1 MDDSTCDESL
11 DGAIFPAATR
21 QAPARHPPSTRVVT
35 RPAHARDRHLLATR
49 QTALCPPALTAPC
62 STRLTTPTPR
72 LAPPVGG
79 PAPPVGLGPATPR
92 EHPKGALP
100 FLSDLL
106 ALRMSTT
113 RHQPP
118 ATRVAETVSGRSRR
132 PAFQPRPFRAP
143 LWLRNPHAQT
153 VGGKFLR
160 RDPGLALTRERL
172 TLPDGDFV
180 DLDYAPEPQGA
191 AAPEPQ
197 GAAAGEP
204 QSAAAGAP
212 LAIVL
217 HGLEGSA
224 LRLYMRITY
233 AELLARGVRAV
244 GLNFRSC
251 SGEPNRSARLYHS
264 GETDDL
270 GAVVAHLRARF
281 PGRPVGA
288 VGFSLGGN
296 VLLKLLGE
304 RGSEAGIDAAAAVSV
319 PYDLAAGAA
328 ALERGPMSLL
338 YNAYFLR
345 MLRGK
350 VRARERTL
358 ADLMDVSGSLA
369 ARTLRQ
375 FDEAATAPLHGF
387 ADADDYYARSS
398 SGPLVSAIRTP
409 TLLVH
414 AFDDPFLPAERVPVE
429 AAGANPWIVPAF
441 TTTGGHVGFVH
452 GTPRRPRFWAEE
464 EAARFVAS
472 TLAAT
477 R

>member
-1 MDDSTCDESL
+1 M
-11 DGAIFPAATR
+11 ATT
-21 QAPARHPPSTRVVT
+21 Q
-35 RPAHARDRHLLATR
+35 
-49 QTALCPPALTAPC
+49 
-62 STRLTTPTPR
+62 
-72 LAPPVGG
+72 
-79 PAPPVGLGPATPR
+79 
-92 EHPKGALP
+92 
-100 FLSDLL
+100 
-106 ALRMSTT
+106 
-113 RHQPP
+113 HQPP
-118 ATRVAETVSGRSRR
+118 AARAAETVSGRSR

-172 TLPDGDFV
+172 TLSDGDFV
-180 DLDYAPEPQGA
+180 DLDYAPEPQG
-191 AAPEPQ
+191 
-197 GAAAGEP
+197 
-204 QSAAAGAP
+204 AAAGAP

-281 PGRPVGA
+281 PGRPLGA

-296 VLLKLLGE
+296 VLLKRLGE
-304 RGSEAGIDAAAAVSV
+304 RGPAAGIDAAAAVSV
-319 PYDLAAGAA
+319 PYDLAAGAT
-328 ALERGPMSLL
+328 ALERGLMSRV
-338 YNAYFLR
+338 YNTYFLR
-345 MLRGK
+345 MLRRK
-350 VRARERTL
+350 VRGKARSL
-358 ADLMDVSGSLA
+358 ADLVDVPASLA

-387 ADADDYYARSS
+387 RDARDYYTRSS

-414 AFDDPFLPAERVPVE
+414 AFDDPFLPAERVPV
-429 AAGANPWIVPAF
+429 AAARANPWIFPAF
-441 TTTGGHVGFVH
+441 TATGGHVGFVH

-472 TLAAT
+472 ALVAA